1 MRCQIKNAIGT
12 RIVGRSSVAWISN
25 HQTGVGKLRVM
36 AFVCHASNTSS
47 PIKSCTVPPST
58 GSREVLLQRCVG
70 KAKAFLFTGR
80 ARASPQKLFKCIL
93 YFLAKSC
100 LSELMIKTFLKDQ
113 SQESKEKTTEET
125 RILLLEVQSL
135 VLPTSLH

>member
-12 RIVGRSSVAWISN
+12 RILGRSSVAWISN